1 MALIRRSIMAP
12 KEGFFFRERFFFFLR
27 EDLFRRFFFL
37 REDFFFLREDLFF
50 ELHRLVLGLHVEG

>member
-12 KEGFFFRERFFFFLR
+12 KEGCFFLR

-37 REDFFFLREDLFF
+37 REDRFFDV

>member
-12 KEGFFFRERFFFFLR
+12 KEGFFLRERIFFLR

-37 REDFFFLREDLFF
+37 REDLFFLREDRFF